1 MPSTSLGFF
10 FVSCLVVLEGEVVWV
25 VFSLFMMKHT
35 WETSLLVS
43 SLALGTLPAPMQPS
57 GKECGLRQ
65 DWGGQGQTTV
75 LPPSHPLSPPHT
87 AASLSSKHKAGV
99 RLGPCPGGSHAV
111 SAHRGQHV

>member
-43 SLALGTLPAPMQPS
+43 SLALGALPAPMQPS

-65 DWGGQGQTTV
+65 DWGGKGKPQSCPPRTPSPLHTLLLAFQVNTRQG
-75 LPPSHPLSPPHT
+75 LDS
-87 AASLSSKHKAGV
+87 
-99 RLGPCPGGSHAV
+99 GPVQEGAML
-111 SAHRGQHV
+111 